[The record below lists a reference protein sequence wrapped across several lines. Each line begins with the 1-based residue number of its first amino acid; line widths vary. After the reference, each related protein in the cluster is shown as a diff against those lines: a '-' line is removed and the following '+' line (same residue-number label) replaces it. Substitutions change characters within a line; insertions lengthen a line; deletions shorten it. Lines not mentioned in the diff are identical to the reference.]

1 MFPAVFINHEL
12 SIDELYCKL
21 LKTLQIK
28 SAHVILNKTQ
38 KLIVAIFMKQ
48 RLIYGKGKM
57 LSD

>member
-21 LKTLQIK
+21 LKTLQIN
-28 SAHVILNKTQ
+28 SAHVNKTK

-48 RLIYGKGKM
+48 RLIYGKEKM

>member
-28 SAHVILNKTQ
+28 SAHVILNKTK
-38 KLIVAIFMKQ
+38 KLIVAIFTK
-48 RLIYGKGKM
+48 
-57 LSD
+57 